1 MFGGFFMDFFNKRLI
16 KSVLFGIII
25 TAASA
30 ALLMIIVSL
39 ILFKSGNYP
48 KDYLIYISVL
58 ILAVSGFLGGYIS
71 GRIGKQSGM
80 IIGAI
85 SGGVLFLVLTIAGLI
100 TSPSTIT
107 LNTLYKLIALVAFSA
122 LGGIIGVNKG
132 NKIKI

>member
-1 MFGGFFMDFFNKRLI
+1 
-16 KSVLFGIII
+16 
-25 TAASA
+25 
-30 ALLMIIVSL
+30 MIV
-39 ILFKSGNYP
+39 
-48 KDYLIYISVL
+48 
-58 ILAVSGFLGGYIS
+58 
-71 GRIGKQSGM
+71 
-80 IIGAI
+80 GAI